1 MYKCLKVKNAGKI
14 FSVFFLIFIISYLFT
29 TVNGAEDS
37 KKHEG
42 ILLPVI
48 MYHAVYTDIS
58 VYPDYIITPDTLES
72 DMKYLKDNGYT
83 AILTE
88 DLINYIDNNVPLPE
102 KPIMITF
109 DDGYY
114 NNLYYAL
121 PILQKYDMKAVI
133 SVVGIFSDT
142 LAHNDPGIPSYSYL
156 TWDNINTLIE
166 SGIIEIGNHTYQFH
180 SCKNRKGC
188 TRLAGESEE
197 DYQRILMS
205 DLEKLQD
212 LLRINC
218 GMVPISFAYP
228 YGSICR
234 ESIPVL
240 KVMGFRCTFNC
251 YEKPNYITRDPDCLF
266 SLNRYNRSNS
276 VSTNQFMKQAL
287 SG

>member
-1 MYKCLKVKNAGKI
+1 
-14 FSVFFLIFIISYLFT
+14 
-29 TVNGAEDS
+29 
-37 KKHEG
+37 
-42 ILLPVI
+42 
-48 MYHAVYTDIS
+48 
-58 VYPDYIITPDTLES
+58 
-72 DMKYLKDNGYT
+72 MKYLKDNGYT